1 MFNQSFLGM
10 MQGGGF
16 GSFISSPLFL
26 LLIVWTLVWKGLAL
40 WRAARKNSP
49 IWFVVLLVV
58 NTIGVLDILY
68 YFFFADMGKKSGTH
82 HHSEEGIH
90 HDGEVK
96 E

>member
-1 MFNQSFLGM
+1 M

-16 GSFISSPLFL
+16 ESIFSSPLFL
-26 LLIVWTLVWKGLAL
+26 LLMVWMVVWKGLAL

-58 NTIGVLDILY
+58 NTLGVLEILY
-68 YFFFADMGKKSGTH
+68 YFFFADMGKKSGTRH
-82 HHSEEGIH
+82 HNQEEASH
-90 HDGEVK
+90 NEETK